1 MQSNQ
6 ILSPCLWYDGQVEE
20 AAEFY
25 VSIFPDSRIDEVL
38 RSHADWPG
46 GNTGDAVLVSFTLA
60 GLPYQALNGGP
71 DQPFNESVSL
81 SIAYDDQAKVDYYW
95 EALTAGGGE
104 PIQCGWLKDR
114 FGLRWQVVPRALMR
128 MMLDDDREKAG
139 RAMQAMMQMV
149 KIDIAEVERTYADAT
164 Q

>member
-1 MQSNQ
+1 MQSDQ
-6 ILSPCLWYDGQVEE
+6 VLSPCLWYDGQAEE

-25 VSIFPDSRIDEVL
+25 VSVFPDSHIDDVL
-38 RSHADWPG
+38 RSQADWPG
-46 GNTGDAVLVSFTLA
+46 GKAGDAVLVSFTLA

-81 SIAYDDQAKVDYYW
+81 SIACDDQAEVDYYW
-95 EALTAGGGE
+95 DALIAGGGE

-114 FGLRWQVVPRALMR
+114 YGLRWQVVPRALMR
-128 MMLDDDREKAG
+128 MMLDEDRERAG

-149 KIDIAEVERTYADAT
+149 KIDIAEVERAYAGAAR
-164 Q
+164 